1 MVYGCYTQDKDQAQ
15 YAVHDWCVFKGDNI
29 LFVSQMSGL
38 VKNCYIGIYSDTMY
52 VINVEVCMMVLLI
65 ELYLFIPLS
74 VTLTIFQ
81 GNSTFKQF

>member
-1 MVYGCYTQDKDQAQ
+1 MCSREIIYMLL
-15 YAVHDWCVFKGDNI
+15 I
-29 LFVSQMSGL
+29 SQVSGL
-38 VKNCYIGIYSDTMY
+38 VKYFNIGIYSDTMY

-81 GNSTFKQF
+81 GHNSVKEF